1 MEGGFMEEVEESF
14 TLLGDL
20 TPPEDGKQKVRW
32 GCS

>member
-1 MEGGFMEEVEESF
+1 MEGGFMEEVEES
-14 TLLGDL
+14 LLGDL